1 MDAVG
6 GIPHSALLPG
16 MKPISGTTKSLIKR
30 LGPFV
35 SLVMKDLPYSSEL
48 PRREL
53 WVCSSHDFEIFF
65 QELSTR

>member
-35 SLVMKDLPYSSEL
+35 SLVMKDLPYSSEV

-53 WVCSSHDFEIFF
+53 WVCNSHDFEIFF